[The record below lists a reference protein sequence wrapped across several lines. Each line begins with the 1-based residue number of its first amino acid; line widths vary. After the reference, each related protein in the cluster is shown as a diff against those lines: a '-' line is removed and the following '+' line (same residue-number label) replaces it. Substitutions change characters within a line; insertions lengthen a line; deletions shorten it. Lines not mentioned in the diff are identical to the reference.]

1 MKALVSLVALAVL
14 ALTAIAC
21 QQPAPATDAA
31 PTYTPYPTLTDLPTH
46 TPYPT
51 PTAVPTPTP
60 YPTYTPYPTPEPLPT
75 HTPYPTY
82 TPYPTPTTAAKPV
95 PTPTNTPQPVQPG
108 RTLDDAVEAGG
119 VLQGSN
125 GTEIVAV
132 SINPYAWAWID
143 DISPSI
149 DLNGSRYHL
158 GFVSPPDEG
167 KRYYM
172 VTVEISYISGAG
184 TLDVDEYDFKLTGS
198 SRFIY
203 DTHCVGDLPEE
214 LDGEV
219 FLGGTAQ
226 GNVCFEVPEEESG
239 FVLIHEPGNARSR
252 RYLKLE

>member
-1 MKALVSLVALAVL
+1 MKALVSIVALLVV

-21 QQPAPATDAA
+21 QQPAPPTATAY
-31 PTYTPYPTLTDLPTH
+31 PTYTPYPTLTALPTY

-51 PTAVPTPTP
+51 PAALPTHTP
-60 YPTYTPYPTPEPLPT
+60 YPTYTPYPPLEPLPT

-82 TPYPTPTTAAKPV
+82 TPYPTPTVEAV

-108 RTLDDAVEAGG
+108 RSLDDAVEAGG
-119 VLQGSN
+119 TLQGSN

-132 SINPYAWAWID
+132 SINPNAWAWIED
-143 DISPSI
+143 QSSWI
-149 DLNGSRYHL
+149 D
-158 GFVSPPDEG
+158 FVHPPEEG

-172 VTVEISYISGAG
+172 ITVEVSYVSGVG
-184 TLDVDEYDFKLTGS
+184 TLEVDEYDFNLIGN
-198 SRFIY
+198 SRFVY
-203 DTHCVGDLPEE
+203 DTHCVYDLHEE
-214 LDGEV
+214 ISAEV
-219 FLGGTAQ
+219 FLGGKVQ